1 MIKLFV
7 YLIRAGKRTL
17 EQVPEQWRAAV
28 AAALE
33 E

>member
-1 MIKLFV
+1 MIKIYV
-7 YLIRAGKRTL
+7 ALIRAGKRTL
-17 EQVPEQWRAAV
+17 EQVPEQWRDAV